1 MTMAAPELTR
11 LHELHLKL
19 RDVRDELARGPR
31 QIKAREQIVAQAR
44 DRQSQAEEQL
54 KQLKAAADRKS
65 LDLKTHESKIGELQ
79 AKLNSAASN
88 REYDIIRGQIDAD
101 RVAMSVLEDE
111 ILELLDKVDRKRTEI
126 GQIEE
131 EVKKAEAEK
140 QRGSPQNSSPNC
152 PASNPA
158 PQNSKS
164 GSRPQKPASKGMSP
178 NAIAGSVDAY
188 GADAMAAVEGGVCT
202 NCYVGLTT
210 QTQVSLRSGKF
221 IFCSTCGR
229 LLYLPMAD

>member
-1 MTMAAPELTR
+1 MTIAAPELTR

-31 QIKAREQIVAQAR
+31 QIKAREQIVAQSREKQA
-44 DRQSQAEEQL
+44 QAEEQL
-54 KQLKAAADRKS
+54 KQFKAAADRKS

-79 AKLNSAASN
+79 AKLNAAASN

-126 GQIEE
+126 GDLEV
-131 EVKKAEAEK
+131 EVKKAETEK
-140 QRGSPQNSSPNC
+140 QRF
-152 PASNPA
+152 AA
-158 PQNSKS
+158 EFESKLA
-164 GSRPQKPASKGMSP
+164 GLESRAAELEEKIKATETGLEGDVAEKYRRLV
-178 NAIAGSVDAY
+178 AAY

-210 QTQVSLRSGKF
+210 QTQVFLRSGKI
-221 IFCSTCGR
+221 IFCTTCGR
-229 LLYLPMAD
+229 LLYLPVAD

>member
-140 QRGSPQNSSPNC
+140 QRFAAEFESKLAGLESRAAALEEKIK
-152 PASNPA
+152 ASET
-158 PQNSKS
+158 
-164 GSRPQKPASKGMSP
+164 GFKGD
-178 NAIAGSVDAY
+178 IAERYRRLVDAY

>member
-19 RDVRDELARGPR
+19 REVRDELARGPR

-140 QRGSPQNSSPNC
+140 QRFAAEFESKLPGLESR
-152 PASNPA
+152 ASELEERI
-158 PQNSKS
+158 K
-164 GSRPQKPASKGMSP
+164 ASETGFKGDV
-178 NAIAGSVDAY
+178 AERYRRLVDAY